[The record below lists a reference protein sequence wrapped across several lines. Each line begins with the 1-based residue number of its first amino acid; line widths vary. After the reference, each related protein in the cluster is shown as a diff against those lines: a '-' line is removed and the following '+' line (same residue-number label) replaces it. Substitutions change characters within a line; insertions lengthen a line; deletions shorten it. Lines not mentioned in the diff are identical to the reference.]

1 MRLGATLEVLE
12 PSIKVVTTSR
22 PRLLGCLGQLLLL
35 AQQLLQELE
44 ERDLEA
50 ILIRSGL
57 RREVLSRLVEEEVLL
72 LEEEVQVEEEEEEVL
87 LVEGV
92 GEEVQVEDKSGKYN
106 F

>member
-1 MRLGATLEVLE
+1 VLE

-35 AQQLLQELE
+35 AQQLLLGLE

-57 RREVLSRLVEEEVLL
+57 RREVVVLNRLVWEVEAGEEEVLL
-72 LEEEVQVEEEEEEVL
+72 VEEEEEEVQ
-87 LVEGV
+87 VGVQV
-92 GEEVQVEDKSGKYN
+92 GEEVQVEDKSSKYN